1 MTGMLRSR
9 TAWRKKKT
17 GPTFPFG
24 LSRGLPRGAITR
36 QRALN
41 TFPLVY
47 PGRAV
52 IHLAWESGLRL
63 IAQTAPL
70 HIEHERFQYIQT
82 VCLCVSPLENVMV
95 N

>member
-1 MTGMLRSR
+1 MAQKEDRAHFSIRSQSGV
-9 TAWRKKKT
+9 AE
-17 GPTFPFG
+17 
-24 LSRGLPRGAITR
+24 GAITR